1 MYGENS
7 ADLRHSLADLLRQ
20 HRIQHRIGG
29 PGMHSVPV
37 STSVAEREDI
47 GQLIRTY
54 RHGIL
59 TWTRQALDSATAE
72 NQSRTDPAVTLRGRL
87 VRTMQASGERL
98 PTLDELTTPHSF
110 ELVESWRAAAKAAT
124 LGEHDLT
131 GELAPGSLDL
141 DQRTALARDAADIIQ
156 GVLVLDQRYA
166 NIPGWQPLRRT
177 VSLGQAADACAFTDN
192 ATIDRRGWRPPPATI
207 DGPVMAGIGAV
218 VQAQHN
224 LLVNLRA
231 LPNALNLR
239 RVLLS
244 QQEVSRHLAALS
256 RDTAPDFADACQARA
271 TTYQLLGR
279 EARNIGGVLG
289 HGGPAAA
296 EAANSLNRVQ
306 KLDRSAPI
314 SDRACRDLARLFGG
328 IDVAVGA
335 HIKHG
340 AGDGIYLA
348 RVKVPRI
355 MTTSDGHMVKGVRER
370 FVPLTASNHG
380 ELVRLA
386 GERLRPTSTPEP
398 PAHDGGRDAYRA
410 AINHQPSSR
419 GIEL

>member
-1 MYGENS
+1 MYRENS
-7 ADLRHSLADLLRQ
+7 ADLRQALADLLRQ

-37 STSVAEREDI
+37 TTSIAEREDI
-47 GQLIRTY
+47 GHLIRTY

-87 VRTMQASGERL
+87 VRTIQASGERL
-98 PTLDELTTPHSF
+98 PTLDELTTPHPF
-110 ELVESWRAAAKAAT
+110 ELVDSWRTAAKAAT

-141 DQRTALARDAADIIQ
+141 DQSTALARDAADIIK
-156 GVLVLDQRYA
+156 GLLVLDQRYA

-192 ATIDRRGWRPPPATI
+192 ATIDRRGWRPAPATI
-207 DGPVMAGIGAV
+207 EGPARAGVGGV

-224 LLVNLRA
+224 LLVNLRV

-244 QQEVSRHLAALS
+244 QQEVSRHLAALT
-256 RDTAPDFADACQARA
+256 RDTSPEFADACQARA
-271 TTYQLLGR
+271 TTYRLLGR
-279 EARNIGGVLG
+279 EARNLGGVLG
-289 HGGPAAA
+289 NGGPAAA
-296 EAANSLNRVQ
+296 EAANALTRVQ
-306 KLDRSAPI
+306 KLSPTATI
-314 SDRACRDLARLFGG
+314 SDRAQRDLTTLFAG
-328 IDVAVGA
+328 IDNALA
-335 HIKHG
+335 EHIKHG
-340 AGDGIYLA
+340 ARDGLYLA

-355 MTTSDGHMVKGVRER
+355 MTTNDGHMVKGVRER
-370 FVPLTASNHG
+370 FVPLTAGDHA

-398 PAHDGGRDAYRA
+398 PPHDGGRDAYRA